1 MNEYTQFGDVLASP
15 VTGIKG
21 VAGEIRPAES
31 ARQSPRL
38 QGRHRMHRSRRAAAG
53 FRPLRAVAVVVTAG
67 ALAAAV
73 FAVGTLHESAS
84 QKTAATLTVPQL
96 TKADIRQ
103 LEHLT
108 PAEAARFTKDIDTA
122 YGKLGIHAGVGTV
135 SATGARQARLTSYQ
149 WAGGVQWDHLWMTAS
164 YANLQP
170 IANRLDV
177 VAGVA
182 TQFCT
187 KLPGWFAVGC
197 SIVGYLISYFL
208 SKVHVTNWSSSHG
221 IWAAHYW
228 FPFSYNTGGTW

>member
-1 MNEYTQFGDVLASP
+1 MNEYTHPGDVFASP
-15 VTGIKG
+15 EAGIHG
-21 VAGEIRPAES
+21 AVGENRPEES
-31 ARQSPRL
+31 GPHSLRAP
-38 QGRHRMHRSRRAAAG
+38 GRHRIAKSSGRRAAG
-53 FRPLRAVAVVVTAG
+53 FRSFRAVAVVISAS
-67 ALAAAV
+67 ALAAAA
-73 FAVGTLHESAS
+73 FAVGTHHESVS
-84 QKTAATLTVPQL
+84 PRPAALSAPQL

-108 PAEAARFTKDIDTA
+108 PAEATSFTKDVDAA
-122 YGKLGIHAGVGTV
+122 YGKLGIHVGLGTV
-135 SATGARQARLTSYQ
+135 HASGAAQASLTSYQ
-149 WAGGVQWDHLWMTAS
+149 WAGGVQWDHIWMTAS

-170 IANRLDV
+170 IANHLDV
-177 VAGVA
+177 VTGVA

-228 FPFSYNTGGTW
+228 IPWSYNTGGTW